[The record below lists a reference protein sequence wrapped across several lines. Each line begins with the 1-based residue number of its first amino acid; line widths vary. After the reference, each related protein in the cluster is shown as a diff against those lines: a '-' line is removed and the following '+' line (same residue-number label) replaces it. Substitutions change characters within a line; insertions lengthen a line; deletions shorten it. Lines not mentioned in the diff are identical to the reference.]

1 MDKRLTLP
9 HVKMTPFT
17 LRALV
22 PYFHL
27 LAVYEYSVTSI
38 AQINVNHE
46 IALAIVYTFYF
57 PFIANGN

>member
-1 MDKRLTLP
+1 
-9 HVKMTPFT
+9 MTPFT

-27 LAVYEYSVTSI
+27 LAVYEYSVTSL